1 MFTNRPIPGE
11 SLTIEPKSI
20 EYERPPQTVDVKEA
34 LPIHLDNLNRPEGMR
49 DIVFFMQNDV
59 PLKIMVEG
67 LLRSAVLEGIH
78 SVDISLMI
86 APVVHE
92 YIKGELDALQIEYD
106 EGIDDSSQ
114 QELLQDKR
122 AFDMALE
129 KFLEEEGDEPDVLS
143 LEDTVVPPAPEKI
156 EGLED
161 EGQEEEKPQGLMA
174 RRT

>member
-1 MFTNRPIPGE
+1 MLTDRPIPGE

-59 PLKIMVEG
+59 PLKTMVEG

-92 YIKGELDALQIEYD
+92 YIKGELDALGVTYD

-114 QELLQDKR
+114 QELVQDRR
-122 AFDMALE
+122 AFDMAMSKFQLE
-129 KFLEEEGDEPDVLS
+129 WDDEPDIMS
-143 LEDTVVPPAPEKI
+143 LEDTVVPPSSPI
-156 EGLED
+156 M
-161 EGQEEEKPQGLMA
+161 EEEEVVEEPQGLMA

>member
-1 MFTNRPIPGE
+1 MLTDRPVPGE

-59 PLKIMVEG
+59 PLKTMVEG

-92 YIKGELDALQIEYD
+92 YIKGELDALGVTYD

-114 QELLQDKR
+114 QELVQDRR
-122 AFDMALE
+122 AFDMAMS
-129 KFLEEEGDEPDVLS
+129 KFQEERDDEPDIMS
-143 LEDTVVPPAPEKI
+143 LEDTVVPPSSPI
-156 EGLED
+156 M
-161 EGQEEEKPQGLMA
+161 EEEEVVEEPQGLMA